1 MARHFQYKV
10 ELFFKEI
17 ILDGPLE
24 ENKYGIRI
32 TFQERGSPYVH
43 SFIWIFNAPNI
54 ESEAAYIEFIE
65 KTVNAQLPDDLNYPD
80 LFELV

>member
-1 MARHFQYKV
+1 MVHWRKA
-10 ELFFKEI
+10 
-17 ILDGPLE
+17 
-24 ENKYGIRI
+24 KYGIRI
-32 TFQERGSPYVH
+32 TFVH

-65 KTVNAQLPDDLNYPD
+65 KIVNAQLPDDLNYPD